1 MSSLEIYM
9 ATDVYCLLVS
19 FISCNALIYT
29 AQRACSLIAL
39 LKLISLLGCLITH
52 VNDDASLS
60 YRVRQVSSWLPPLH
74 LLVHYYPKYIQQLE
88 RILHQNSKKKH
99 SVKMQFHIQV
109 TYRKQTIKFVY
120 RMTLSAYI
128 ANGTNCMLTKNCPL
142 PTPFQNAPSKNCPL
156 PTPFQNAPSKNSNFF
171 YFLFLK

>member
-9 ATDVYCLLVS
+9 AIDVYCLLVS

-60 YRVRQVSSWLPPLH
+60 CRVRQVSSWLPPLH

-88 RILHQNSKKKH
+88 RIRHQNSKKKH
-99 SVKMQFHIQV
+99 SVKMQFHKV
-109 TYRKQTIKFVY
+109 TYRKQTIKLVY
-120 RMTLSAYI
+120 RMTPTAYI
-128 ANGTNCMLTKNCPL
+128 ADGTKNCPL
-142 PTPFQNAPSKNCPL
+142 PTPFE
-156 PTPFQNAPSKNSNFF
+156 NAPSKNSNFF
-171 YFLFLK
+171 